1 MDFDSAIQR
10 KVCDHVETHQN
21 RLVEIIRDLVR
32 IPSENKPPRGAEREC

>member
-1 MDFDSAIQR
+1 MGTDAAIEKQ
-10 KVCDHVETHQN
+10 VCDYLETHQD